1 MEELDVQ
8 VRENAG
14 NFSRFD
20 LSLNFLELENEL
32 RFEWRYNSDLFDAQT
47 IERWMQC
54 CVTLMSGIVANP
66 EQRVLDLPLE
76 LHAGE
81 GKKKEVQDG
90 RAAVA
95 SRQLEEAYVAPRDE
109 MEQALA
115 KIWAEV
121 LGVERV
127 GIENKF
133 FDLGGNSL
141 TALQII
147 VRVLNTFQVELTMR
161 HIFESPT
168 VAQLAAMITHIQAT
182 DGAHEEAGLDGF
194 VAHDEE
200 RLLENIDQLS
210 DQQVDSLLHDIVRE
224 GEVTN
229 G

>member
-14 NFSRFD
+14 DFARFD

-32 RFEWRYNSDLFDAQT
+32 RFEWRYNTDLFDAQT
-47 IERWMQC
+47 IERWMQYF
-54 CVTLMSGIVANP
+54 VTLMSGIVANP
-66 EQRVLDLPLE
+66 EQRVLDLPIE
-76 LHAGE
+76 LNAGE
-81 GKKKEVQDG
+81 GKKKEAQDS
-90 RAAVA
+90 RAPVT
-95 SRQLEEAYVAPRDE
+95 SRQLEEGYVAPRDE
-109 MEQALA
+109 TEQVLA
-115 KIWAEV
+115 EIWAEV

-141 TALQII
+141 VALQII

-168 VAQLAAMITHIQAT
+168 VAQLAATITHIQAT
-182 DGAHEEAGLDGF
+182 DGAYEEAGPDGF
-194 VAHDEE
+194 AAHDEE

-210 DQQVDSLLHDIVRE
+210 DQQVDSLLNDIVRE
-224 GEVTN
+224 EEVRN